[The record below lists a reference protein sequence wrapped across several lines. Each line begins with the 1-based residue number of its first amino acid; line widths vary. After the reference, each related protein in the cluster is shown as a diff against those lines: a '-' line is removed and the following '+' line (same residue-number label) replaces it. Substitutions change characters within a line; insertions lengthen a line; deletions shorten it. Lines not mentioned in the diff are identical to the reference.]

1 MPARVIAGSSVVYK
15 KRQERVGVACSGLGA
30 GIPGVGFGLAGAWS
44 HLGGAADPVAPGGL
58 PVELGALGAWLG
70 CPVVAEAL
78 QLAGE
83 LVRRQAA
90 VVLGLEV
97 RL

>member
-1 MPARVIAGSSVVYK
+1 MVVG
-15 KRQERVGVACSGLGA
+15 RGVGHERVPVGAVASALGA
-30 GIPGVGFGLAGAWS
+30 SLIPGSAN
-44 HLGGAADPVAPGGL
+44 PVAPGGL

-70 CPVVAEAL
+70 CPVVAEAV